1 MKPRIR
7 FLLRLTAPPSL
18 AVAIVLGLTGI
29 TLLDLS
35 RKQTAEEGERDVA
48 PRVQGTEGPVAKARV
63 PLGQG
68 VPELSEEDALR
79 TLAKAP
85 TWAAVARLWKERRHR
100 ERLFKVLLQE
110 GTFEEVRLFLL
121 GAFEREDRAKAV
133 EAARSILAEK
143 EVPEG
148 PLLLT
153 ALEILSRHG
162 GKQDLGQFSARPGE
176 SHQLKTLRE
185 EYRASLSGRLE

>member
-1 MKPRIR
+1 V
-7 FLLRLTAPPSL
+7 S
-18 AVAIVLGLTGI
+18 
-29 TLLDLS
+29 
-35 RKQTAEEGERDVA
+35 
-48 PRVQGTEGPVAKARV
+48 
-63 PLGQG
+63 
-68 VPELSEEDALR
+68 
-79 TLAKAP
+79 
-85 TWAAVARLWKERRHR
+85 RLWKERRHR

-162 GKQDLGQFSARPGE
+162 GKHDLGQFAERPGE
-176 SHQLKTLRE
+176 THQLKTLRE
-185 EYRASLSGRLE
+185 EYRASLSERLE